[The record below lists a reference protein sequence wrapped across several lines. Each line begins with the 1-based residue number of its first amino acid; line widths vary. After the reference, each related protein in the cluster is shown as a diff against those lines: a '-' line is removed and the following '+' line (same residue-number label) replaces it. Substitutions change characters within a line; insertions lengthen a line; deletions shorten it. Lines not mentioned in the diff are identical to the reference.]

1 MYANVMGASWLWST
15 PSLCHSWH
23 PFSPCSQERTSDAP
37 FFLTPLNPPRFFR
50 SKQNHLF
57 FFSPFAKYWST
68 VVVCA
73 KLCVAGWLCKREPS
87 GGMFLCVGY
96 WRARIRS
103 GTICT
108 RPCLGVFPPTNCSTH
123 QFHSNEYIPLQAAF
137 FFQLCSGHLLCLESQ
152 ASLPGKLLLTLQSP
166 VHPLRR
172 SSHLQLPSTDLSF
185 PLRPPHFLHSWN
197 EAALMLLVHLS
208 GVFEA
213 RDCIRSQVYVYIPI
227 RRLLMRVFQDVN

>member
-1 MYANVMGASWLWST
+1 MCVPSCVWLGGFASGNRVVACFCVLDIGVFASEVV
-15 PSLCHSWH
+15 
-23 PFSPCSQERTSDAP
+23 PFVPG
-37 FFLTPLNPPRFFR
+37 LV
-50 SKQNHLF
+50 
-57 FFSPFAKYWST
+57 Y
-68 VVVCA
+68 
-73 KLCVAGWLCKREPS
+73 
-87 GGMFLCVGY
+87 
-96 WRARIRS
+96 
-103 GTICT
+103 
-108 RPCLGVFPPTNCSTH
+108 GVFPPTNCSTH

-172 SSHLQLPSTDLSF
+172 SSHLQLPSADLSF

-208 GVFEA
+208 CVFEA